1 MKILLGSFVDKCS
14 RLFFPNREN
23 FDVWEKLGNLLF
35 FFISVA
41 CFLHQIALHSTELV
55 LNCSYTDINSKCFCI
70 CTGFNGLFWHYCSVT
85 GLDLKEKNRRL
96 LSVI

>member
-1 MKILLGSFVDKCS
+1 MKMLLHSFVDKCS
-14 RLFFPNREN
+14 RFFFPNRD

-35 FFISVA
+35 FLISVA

-55 LNCSYTDINSKCFCI
+55 PNCSYTDMNSKCFCI
-70 CTGFNGLFWHYCSVT
+70 CTGFNGLFWHHRSVT